1 MTVRENSRITL
12 SIRNLSKIFRG
23 KHDQVQALDDVSL
36 DIREGELFTLLGPS
50 GCGKTTTLRC
60 VAGFEKPSS
69 GTIDFLGQDF
79 TSTPPFRRNI
89 GMVFQ
94 SYALFPHLSIFE
106 NVAYGLRIRK
116 LSRKEIVDRV
126 NRIITMVGLEATQ
139 NRKPSELSGGQQQR
153 IALARALVY
162 DPQLLLLD
170 EPLSNLDAKLR
181 VYMREE
187 IRRIQQQAK
196 VTTIYVTHD
205 QEEALSISDR
215 IAVMHAGKVSQ
226 VGSPDEI
233 YENPGSIRVA
243 DFIGQANFLDCEVQQ
258 NANPILEFRSGER
271 ITLTN
276 SSVNIR
282 NYQDREGILF
292 VRPEQMEISADPD
305 YPNSLRGEVKVILYL
320 GSVVRYYIEIFQNQ
334 EPQEILVDQDRRV
347 QGVGVGD
354 PVAVLVLGQEAK
366 LFPTEQRQQLEK
378 V

>member
-1 MTVRENSRITL
+1 MTAQGSGRITL
-12 SIRNLSKIFRG
+12 SIRNLSKIFRA

-60 VAGFEKPSS
+60 IAGFEKPS
-69 GTIDFLGQDF
+69 GGAIDFLGQDF
-79 TSTPPFRRNI
+79 TSIPPFRRNI

-116 LSRKEIVDRV
+116 LGRREIKERV
-126 NRIITMVGLEATQ
+126 NRILQLVGLDATQ
-139 NRKPSELSGGQQQR
+139 KRKPSELSGGQQQR

-187 IRRIQQQAK
+187 IRRIQQRAK

-215 IAVMHAGKVSQ
+215 IAVMHAGSVSQ

-233 YENPGSIRVA
+233 YENPASIRVA
-243 DFIGQANFLDCEVQQ
+243 DFIGQANFLECTIRQDR
-258 NANPILEFRSGER
+258 NPALTFASGET
-271 ITLTN
+271 ISLDQSSTN
-276 SSVNIR
+276 VR
-282 NYQDREGILF
+282 GFAGGEGILF
-292 VRPEQMEISADPD
+292 VRPEQMEVVPDPEQ
-305 YPNSLRGEVKVILYL
+305 PNTLAGEAKVILYL
-320 GSVVRYYIEIFQNQ
+320 GSVVRYYVEIFQNNK
-334 EPQEILVDQDRRV
+334 PQEILIDQDRRV
-347 QGVGVGD
+347 PG
-354 PVAVLVLGQEAK
+354 VAVGNPVSVIVHGQEAK
-366 LFPTEQRQQLEK
+366 LFPTEQKKQLDED
-378 V
+378 